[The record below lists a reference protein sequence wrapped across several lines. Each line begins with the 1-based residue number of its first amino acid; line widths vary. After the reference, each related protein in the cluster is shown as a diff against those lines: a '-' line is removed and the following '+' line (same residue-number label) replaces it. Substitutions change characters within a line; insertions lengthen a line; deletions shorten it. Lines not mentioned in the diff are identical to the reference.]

1 MGEGEERHEGRTKNL
16 RGREKA
22 MEEERELISASEREW
37 EREREGWR
45 KGWTEE
51 VRLRKGGREKK
62 AGREIKGG
70 REGGRGEGGRREGGR
85 ERMRIRIQ
93 MHAPGPFIKLF
104 HPRIHFFVE
113 ILQHIQLIQDR
124 SHMS

>member
-70 REGGRGEGGRREGGR
+70 REGGREGGGGEEGGR
-85 ERMRIRIQ
+85 EGENENQNPNARTWPIY
-93 MHAPGPFIKLF
+93 
-104 HPRIHFFVE
+104 
-113 ILQHIQLIQDR
+113 
-124 SHMS
+124 